1 MYLENAKKSFEALQQ
16 KQNVKILAIESSC
29 DETSIAIVENGR
41 KILSNIIAT
50 QIDIHKRFGGVVPEV
65 ASRNH
70 LLAVKNVC
78 SQALK
83 EANLTFD
90 DIDAIAVTYGAGLVG
105 ALMVGVSYAKALAYA
120 LDKPLLA
127 VSHIHGHIAGNYLS
141 HEQLTPP
148 FVCLMVSGGHT
159 ALIEINDYTKFNL
172 LGTTIDDAI
181 GECYD
186 KVARVLNLGYPG
198 GPKIDKLAKEGNK
211 IYNFAKFTSLKDTLN
226 FSFSG
231 IKTAVINFVHNH
243 EQKNEQFK
251 IEDVACSFQEEVTD
265 ELASKAIKACL
276 QTNLKTLVC
285 AGGVA
290 ANSRLKQKILDLSK
304 QYDIKVYSPVLSLC
318 TDNAAM
324 IASAAYYN
332 LKAGLGLADLSL
344 TAKSTL
350 PVTSQNVNK

>member
-1 MYLENAKKSFEALQQ
+1 MYTQNAKKQFDLLKQ
-16 KQNVKILAIESSC
+16 KDNVKILAIESSC

-70 LLAVKNVC
+70 LLAIKNVC
-78 SQALK
+78 KQSLEQA
-83 EANLTFD
+83 NISFD

-141 HEQLTPP
+141 HQDLTPP

-159 ALIEINDYTKFNL
+159 ALIKVDDYTKFTI
-172 LGTTIDDAI
+172 LGTTLDDAV

-186 KVARVLNLGYPG
+186 KVARILDLGYPG
-198 GPKIDKLAKEGNK
+198 GPKIDKLAKLGEK
-211 IYNFAKFTSLKDTLN
+211 KYNFSKFSSLKDQLN

-231 IKTAVINFVHNH
+231 IKTAVINFVHNKQ
-243 EQKNEQFK
+243 QKGEIIDKEN
-251 IEDVACSFQEEVTD
+251 IACSFQEEVTD
-265 ELASKAIKACL
+265 ELSNKAIKACL
-276 QTNLKTLVC
+276 STNINTLVC

-290 ANSRLKQKILDLSK
+290 ANSRLKEKISK
-304 QYDIKVYSPVLSLC
+304 LCQENNIKMYSPVLSLC

-324 IASAAYYN
+324 IASAGYYN

-350 PVTSQNVNK
+350 PICNE